1 MRLYSL
7 VSKLGHLGEWPECSM
22 RLFEKWARVSLT
34 ERHVE
39 FGLSLSITVSLWRAL
54 CRDSTIQFIFLKD
67 YLAAE
72 WRAES

>member
-1 MRLYSL
+1 MRTLRGGISGGGDNQGKGPEAGRGHGGFPEENKRPMRLYSL

-39 FGLSLSITVSLWRAL
+39 FGS
-54 CRDSTIQFIFLKD
+54 
-67 YLAAE
+67 
-72 WRAES
+72 